1 MALNAYRKPLK
12 LVSDGEA
19 GDGCGC
25 GNHGASRPQK
35 PLRLFRDGEVGGWG
49 IFISNTYSLH
59 CYHQNDSA
67 LR

>member
-35 PLRLFRDGEVGGWG
+35 PLRRIRDGEVGGPG
-49 IFISNTYSLH
+49 SFIFYTYTVTTRMTLH
-59 CYHQNDSA
+59 
-67 LR
+67 